1 MVLVLVL
8 VVLVLVFLW
17 VRRPQRP
24 AGLPPGPPT
33 FLIFGNVWFMIQSLR
48 GQLKTELKRYRQT
61 YGDIL
66 GFVLPNGQTAAHLF
80 KYEDIR
86 DACAMPEFAGRP
98 QSFATLLRSYQQQ
111 LGIAF
116 NEGSSWAEHRRFA
129 LRNLRDFGFGK
140 KSLEETVLDE
150 FEELADE
157 ITQEMKAPM
166 KVNGRFGVYVL
177 NILWKLVAD
186 QRLDQND
193 PKTQDHVATVSEFF
207 QAIGPRC
214 PLNVAPWLR
223 HFLPEKS
230 GYSTIIRHRES
241 TAAMFGPLVKEHRRT
256 LERSSPRD
264 FIDQFL
270 IEMESPDAEARQFTE
285 RNLAIIGMDFFVAG
299 VETTT
304 STLTWALLLMV
315 LHPDVQARVQREID
329 SVVGRRSPSYADR
342 VRMPYTEATLTELY
356 RRTAVFPLGVPRRV
370 TRQVTFR
377 GHTFPEDT
385 IVLTHLDAVHMDP
398 TYWGDPYTFRPERFI
413 NADGTFRRDE
423 RVIPFGVGKRFC
435 LGETLARME
444 AFMLFTCL
452 LQRFRFSP
460 VPGRMPTMNFKPG
473 VARQPEDFVVNVEI
487 QTGPQ
492 RPYKTDRPRR
502 TGIRSSQLSHIETT
516 STDTQ
521 STMKLFVF
529 AAVLAVAAAAPAPDR
544 GYSAPA
550 PTYAPKVYQILK
562 QESEL
567 RDDQSYDSHFET
579 ENGIYASESGR
590 PVEGYGD
597 DEESYSVSGQFSYL
611 GDDGVT
617 YSVTYTADGDGF
629 QPQGAHLPTPV
640 PTEYPTPEASDDDDA
655 EEEERYEAPEEED
668 DDDEAPAGYY
678 QPQYERVIVG
688 YRPRYQ

>member
-1 MVLVLVL
+1 MMVDLMPREVLYVGRRQFSQIAPLRRAGRVYVYRAAEAPGDSPRSLVLSTDMVLVLVL

-17 VRRPQRP
+17 ARRPQRP

-33 FLIFGNVWFMIQSLR
+33 FLIFGNIWFTIQSLR

-61 YGDIL
+61 YGDVL

-80 KYEDIR
+80 TYEDIR

-370 TRQVTFR
+370 TRQ
-377 GHTFPEDT
+377 
-385 IVLTHLDAVHMDP
+385 
-398 TYWGDPYTFRPERFI
+398 
-413 NADGTFRRDE
+413 

-473 VARQPEDFVVNVEI
+473 VARQPEDFVVNVE
-487 QTGPQ
+487 
-492 RPYKTDRPRR
+492 
-502 TGIRSSQLSHIETT
+502 
-516 STDTQ
+516 
-521 STMKLFVF
+521 
-529 AAVLAVAAAAPAPDR
+529 
-544 GYSAPA
+544 
-550 PTYAPKVYQILK
+550 
-562 QESEL
+562 L
-567 RDDQSYDSHFET
+567 RE
-579 ENGIYASESGR
+579 
-590 PVEGYGD
+590 
-597 DEESYSVSGQFSYL
+597 QF
-611 GDDGVT
+611 
-617 YSVTYTADGDGF
+617 
-629 QPQGAHLPTPV
+629 
-640 PTEYPTPEASDDDDA
+640 
-655 EEEERYEAPEEED
+655 
-668 DDDEAPAGYY
+668 
-678 QPQYERVIVG
+678 
-688 YRPRYQ
+688 